1 VEGEVTAALEPVM
14 AALGLG
20 GFALLASAV
29 VGGELELLV
38 ETTETVTGCPSCG
51 LVATA
56 HGRREHLVREAPLA
70 GVPVA
75 IMWAKRVWRCGDP
88 VCPKRTWSEQH
99 PAIAPRSA
107 LTERAA
113 GWILDQV
120 GRAGR
125 TVTAVRRELAVGGWH
140 TVMRRVW
147 RLGAPLVDEP
157 ARLAGV
163 TGLGVDETVVLHAG
177 AYPLSDPDAPPPAP
191 GAVRRRSCAPQ
202 LVTGVVDTS
211 PGRPPRLLDV
221 LPGRTA
227 AALTGWLEQR
237 DQPWRDGVQVASL
250 DPYRGYATALRRG
263 LPDAT
268 RVLDAFHVV
277 RLALAALDDVRRR
290 VQQEQTGHRGRK
302 HDPLYR
308 ARRVLRRRA
317 DRLTPANRQKIEAAL
332 TAADPDG
339 EIWAAWIIAQHVM
352 AIYPAP
358 SAETG
363 RARAE
368 HAIKAALDCPVP
380 EVARLGRTLH
390 AWRDELL
397 AYFTTDGAS
406 NGPVEA
412 LNLLIEK
419 TRRDA
424 HGFRNIANYRL
435 RLLLTH
441 GGIWNTPPEPRIRT
455 RHPRMV
461 A

>member
-1 VEGEVTAALEPVM
+1 MEGDVTAAIAPVL
-14 AALGLG
+14 AALGLD
-20 GFALLASAV
+20 GFVLLAAGA

-38 ETTETVTGCPSCG
+38 ETNETVTGCPTCG

-56 HGRREHLVREAPLA
+56 HGRREHLVRDVPLA
-70 GVPVA
+70 GLPVA
-75 IMWAKRVWRCGDP
+75 IMWAKRIWRCADP
-88 VCPKRTWSEQH
+88 VCPKRTWSERH
-99 PAIAPRSA
+99 PAIAPRAS

-125 TVTAVRRELAVGGWH
+125 TVTVVRRELAVGGWH
-140 TVMRRVW
+140 TIMRRVC
-147 RLGAPLVDEP
+147 RLGAPLVDDP
-157 ARLAGV
+157 ARLTGV
-163 TGLGVDETVVLHAG
+163 TGLGVDETVILHAG
-177 AYPLSDPDAPPPAP
+177 AYPLADPDAPPAP
-191 GAVRRRSCAPQ
+191 GAVRRRSWAPQ
-202 LVTGVVDTS
+202 LVTGVVDTT

-227 AALTGWLEQR
+227 KALTGWLGRR
-237 DQPWRDGVQVASL
+237 DEGWRDGVEVASL
-250 DPYRGYATALRRG
+250 DPYRGYATALRAA
-263 LPDAT
+263 LPGAT

-277 RLALAALDDVRRR
+277 RLALAALDEVRRR
-290 VQQEQTGHRGRK
+290 VQQEQTGHRGHK

-317 DRLTPANRQKIEAAL
+317 DRLTDANRQKMEAAL

-339 EIWAAWIIAQHVM
+339 EIWAAWILAQHVM
-352 AIYPAP
+352 AIYAAP
-358 SAETG
+358 TPETG

-368 HAIKAALDCPVP
+368 QAIRAALDCPVQ

-390 AWRDELL
+390 AWHDELL
-397 AYFTTDGAS
+397 AYFTTGGAS

-441 GGIWNTPPEPRIRT
+441 GGLWHTHPEPRIRT
-455 RHPRMV
+455 RHPRFV

>member
-1 VEGEVTAALEPVM
+1 VDGDVTAAIAPVL
-14 AALGLG
+14 AVLGLD
-20 GFALLASAV
+20 GFVLLAAGV

-38 ETTETVTGCPSCG
+38 ETTETVTGCPACG
-51 LVATA
+51 MVATA
-56 HGRREHLVREAPLA
+56 HGRREHLVRDVPLG

-75 IMWAKRVWRCGDP
+75 VMWAKRVWRCGDP
-88 VCPKRTWSEQH
+88 VCPKKTWSERH
-99 PAIAPRSA
+99 AAIAPRAS

-125 TVTAVRRELAVGGWH
+125 TVAAVRRELAVGGWH
-140 TVMRRVW
+140 TIMRRVH
-147 RLGAPLVDEP
+147 RLGAPLVDDE

-177 AYPLSDPDAPPPAP
+177 AYPLSDPDAPAP
-191 GAVRRRSCAPQ
+191 SAGAVRRRSWAPQ

-211 PGRPPRLLDV
+211 VGRPPRLLDV

-227 AALTGWLEQR
+227 AALTGWLNRREA
-237 DQPWRDGVQVASL
+237 DWRNGVRVASL
-250 DPYRGYATALRRG
+250 DPYRGYATALRTA
-263 LPDAT
+263 LPSAT

-277 RLALAALDDVRRR
+277 RLALTALDEVRRR
-290 VQQEQTGHRGRK
+290 VQQEQTGHRGHT

-308 ARRVLRRRA
+308 ARRVLRRRV
-317 DRLTPANRQKIEAAL
+317 DRLTPANRDRIEQAL
-332 TAADPDG
+332 AAADPDG
-339 EIWAAWIIAQHVM
+339 EIWAAWIVAQQVM

-358 SAETG
+358 TAQTG

-368 HAIKAALDCPVP
+368 QAIQTALDCPVG

-397 AYFTTDGAS
+397 AYFTTGGAS

-424 HGFRNIANYRL
+424 HGFRNLANYRL

-441 GGIWNTPPEPRIRT
+441 GGLWHTHPEPRIRT
-455 RHPRMV
+455 RHPRFV